1 MKLLLLRMTENEN
14 IGIALC
20 DKWDEQK
27 YGVNSDESSNM
38 KLIEYLKTKYLVH
51 YTFDSYEDY
60 NMEYVYNNRFNLFPE
75 EQSFR
80 FILIKKVYYF
90 KDRCFALRHQGIVKF
105 QRLWKRYYSDKL
117 KRCKNIR
124 RLMMRQITGRKIQ

>member
-1 MKLLLLRMTENEN
+1 MTENEN

-75 EQSFR
+75 EESFR

-90 KDRCFALRHQGIVKF
+90 KDRCFALRHQGIVKY

-117 KRCKNIR
+117 NRCKNVK

>member
-51 YTFDSYEDY
+51 YTFDSYEEY

-117 KRCKNIR
+117 KRCKNIK
-124 RLMMRQITGRKIQ
+124 RLMMRQITGRKI

>member
-1 MKLLLLRMTENEN
+1 LKLLLLRMTENEN

-51 YTFDSYEDY
+51 YTFDSYEEY

-117 KRCKNIR
+117 KRCKNIK
-124 RLMMRQITGRKIQ
+124 RLMMRQITGRKI

>member
-1 MKLLLLRMTENEN
+1 MTENEN

-27 YGVNSDESSNM
+27 YGVNTAESSNI
-38 KLIEYLKTKYLVH
+38 KLIEYLKTKYLIH
-51 YTFDSYEDY
+51 YTFDSYEEY

-75 EQSFR
+75 EDSFR
-80 FILIKKVYYF
+80 FILIKNVYYF

-117 KRCKNIR
+117 KRCKNVR
-124 RLMMRQITGRKIQ
+124 RLMMRQITGIKIQ

>member
-1 MKLLLLRMTENEN
+1 MTENEN

-51 YTFDSYEDY
+51 YTFDSYEEY

-117 KRCKNIR
+117 KRCKNIK
-124 RLMMRQITGRKIQ
+124 RLMMRQITGRKI

>member
-1 MKLLLLRMTENEN
+1 MAENEN

-27 YGVNSDESSNM
+27 YGVNSAESSNM
-38 KLIEYLKTKYLVH
+38 KLIEYLKTKYLIH
-51 YTFDSYEDY
+51 FTFDSYEEY
-60 NMEYVYNNRFNLFPE
+60 NMEYIYNNRFNLFPE
-75 EQSFR
+75 EDSFR

>member
-1 MKLLLLRMTENEN
+1 MTENEN

-51 YTFDSYEDY
+51 YTFDSYEEY

-90 KDRCFALRHQGIVKF
+90 KDRCFAFRHQGIVKF

-117 KRCKNIR
+117 KRCKNIK
-124 RLMMRQITGRKIQ
+124 RLMMRQITGRKI

>member
-1 MKLLLLRMTENEN
+1 MNN
-14 IGIALC
+14 IKIALC
-20 DKWDEQK
+20 DKWNEQK
-27 YGVNSDESSNM
+27 YGVNTAESSNM

-51 YTFDSYEDY
+51 YTFDSYEEY
-60 NMEYVYNNRFNLFPE
+60 NIEYIYNETNHLFPE
-75 EQSFR
+75 EETFC
-80 FILIKKVYYF
+80 FMLVKNNYYF

-124 RLMMRQITGRKIQ
+124 RLIMRQLTGRKIQ

>member
-1 MKLLLLRMTENEN
+1 MAENEN

-27 YGVNSDESSNM
+27 YGVNSAESSNM

-51 YTFDSYEDY
+51 FTFDSYEEY

-75 EQSFR
+75 EDSFR

-117 KRCKNIR
+117 KRCKNVR

>member
-1 MKLLLLRMTENEN
+1 MTEN

-51 YTFDSYEDY
+51 YTFDSYEEY

-75 EQSFR
+75 EESFR

-117 KRCKNIR
+117 KRCKNIK
-124 RLMMRQITGRKIQ
+124 RLMMRQITGRKI

>member
-1 MKLLLLRMTENEN
+1 MTEIEN

-27 YGVNSDESSNM
+27 YGVNSAESSNM

-51 YTFDSYEDY
+51 YTFDSYEEY

-75 EQSFR
+75 EDSFR

-90 KDRCFALRHQGIVKF
+90 KDRCFALRHLGIVKF

-117 KRCKNIR
+117 KRCKNVR
-124 RLMMRQITGRKIQ
+124 RLMMRQITGIKIQ

>member
-1 MKLLLLRMTENEN
+1 MTENEN

-51 YTFDSYEDY
+51 YTFDSYEEY

-117 KRCKNIR
+117 NRCKNVK

>member
-1 MKLLLLRMTENEN
+1 MTENEN

-51 YTFDSYEDY
+51 YTFDSYEEY

-90 KDRCFALRHQGIVKF
+90 KDRCFALRHQGIVKY

-117 KRCKNIR
+117 NRCKNVK

>member
-1 MKLLLLRMTENEN
+1 MAENEN

-27 YGVNSDESSNM
+27 YGVNSAESSNM
-38 KLIEYLKTKYLVH
+38 KLIEYLKTKHLVH

-75 EQSFR
+75 EESFR

-124 RLMMRQITGRKIQ
+124 RLMMRQIIGRKIQ

>member
-1 MKLLLLRMTENEN
+1 MAENEN

-27 YGVNSDESSNM
+27 YGVNSAESSNM

-75 EQSFR
+75 EDSFR

>member
-1 MKLLLLRMTENEN
+1 MAENEN

-27 YGVNSDESSNM
+27 YGVNTAESSNM

-51 YTFDSYEDY
+51 YTFDSYEEY

-75 EQSFR
+75 EDSFR

-90 KDRCFALRHQGIVKF
+90 KDRCFALRHQGIVMF